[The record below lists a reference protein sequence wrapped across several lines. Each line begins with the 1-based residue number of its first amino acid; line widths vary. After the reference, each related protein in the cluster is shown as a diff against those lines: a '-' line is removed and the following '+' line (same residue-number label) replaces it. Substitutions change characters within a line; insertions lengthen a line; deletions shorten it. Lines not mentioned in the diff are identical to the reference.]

1 MSTLFSKPPILNA
14 RASSFNVRLQKV
26 RSQLAQ
32 VHHDLKNPLSVIDG
46 NAQFL
51 LELQQAL
58 NLDEQAVASVEDIQ
72 EAAIELRSSM
82 EKLQEL
88 RDDLEPSPRE

>member
-1 MSTLFSKPPILNA
+1 MATPFSQPPTLDA
-14 RASSFNVRLQKV
+14 RPRSLNVRLQRI
-26 RSQLAQ
+26 RSKLSQ

-58 NLDEQAVASVEDIQ
+58 DLDEQAVASVEDIR
-72 EAAIELRSSM
+72 EATEELRDSM
-82 EKLQEL
+82 EQLQEL
-88 RDDLEPSPRE
+88 RDQLETSQLE